1 MVGQPAA
8 AALFSGACEI
18 IMTILRNHYNDTN
31 DDDDFV
37 MVTIM
42 TTIMISVIM
51 TKFRI
56 FFVILEP
63 VGPAAPAD
71 STGPQGATGKILIL
85 LWCQ

>member
-1 MVGQPAA
+1 M
-8 AALFSGACEI
+8 
-18 IMTILRNHYNDTN
+18 
-31 DDDDFV
+31 
-37 MVTIM
+37 M

-56 FFVILEP
+56 FFFVILEP

-85 LWCQ
+85 L

>member
-1 MVGQPAA
+1 
-8 AALFSGACEI
+8 
-18 IMTILRNHYNDTN
+18 
-31 DDDDFV
+31 
-37 MVTIM
+37 MVTMM

-85 LWCQ
+85 L

>member
-8 AALFSGACEI
+8 VALFSVACEVCRQNE
-18 IMTILRNHYNDTN
+18 LRNHYDNTN
-31 DDDDFV
+31 DDDNDFV
-37 MVTIM
+37 MVTM
-42 TTIMISVIM
+42 KTIMISVIM

-85 LWCQ
+85 L